1 MKTSYIPEYFPIV
14 QKGSGSFGQVIEAYD
29 PNHDIK
35 VALKFTHKVGPKL
48 SREYEILSKLK
59 DCNYVV
65 KLLDVY
71 YTSNDEKKKCT
82 QNLIFEYVP
91 RSLDKYMKSFK
102 KTRRHIPI
110 KKIKKISKQLLLG
123 LNYCHKK
130 NIVHRDLKPENIL
143 LTEDEQVKICDF
155 GSSKIIK
162 YLPNNNG
169 IQDIYDN
176 NEAYITK
183 STPYTVSRY
192 YRAPELFF
200 GKCDYDSKIDIFS
213 IGLIIGELFTLE
225 TLFMGVNEGMQIF
238 EYVNVLGLPDFN
250 YLDQFKMPHQF
261 KNFLKNYKI
270 KKFYSLEEIL
280 NKDYFYEER
289 DIYEVCDLLYKMLKW
304 NYNERFSADECLRH
318 NFFKGVDV
326 STGERIK
333 KLKYNFSDSK
343 FNY

>member
-1 MKTSYIPEYFPIV
+1 MTSSIPDYEPISLR
-14 QKGSGSFGQVIEAYD
+14 GAGCFGYVIEAMD
-29 PNHDIK
+29 RIHNTRVAIK
-35 VALKFTHKVGPKL
+35 RTHKVDKKL
-48 SREYEILSKLK
+48 SREFEILSKINNC
-59 DCNYVV
+59 DYVV
-65 KLLDVY
+65 KLLDAFYSVN
-71 YTSNDEKKKCT
+71 NDGKVI
-82 QNLIFEYVP
+82 QNLVFEFVTLNLETYIENY
-91 RSLDKYMKSFK
+91 RK
-102 KTRRHIPI
+102 KRQHIPI
-110 KKIKKISKQLLLG
+110 SQIKLIAKQMLLG
-123 LNYCHKK
+123 LDYCHKK
-130 NIVHRDLKPENIL
+130 NIVHRDLKPENVL
-143 LTEDEQVKICDF
+143 LTDEGNVKLCDF
-155 GSSKIIK
+155 GSSKCIEEK
-162 YLPNNNG
+162 KG
-169 IQDIYDN
+169 
-176 NEAYITK
+176 TT

-225 TLFMGVNEGMQIF
+225 TLFMGINEGMQIF